1 MPLTNISLLERASV
15 GSWHPQSPIKVS
27 MSGQTPKI
35 FLVLA
40 YAVLGTVGAR
50 ADGCP
55 TAKDEIATD
64 RPDVTNSSL
73 VVPLGSLQSENGVN
87 FSARNGGQIIDG
99 TNTRW
104 RLGIASCLEL
114 LVDLPNFSTAVR
126 GSGSSGF
133 SDVSPAIKWQVS
145 PIPGKVDASLVFG
158 VGLPTGTLDIA
169 GRGAQPYLQMP
180 WSWELHDGWGVSGML
195 TEFFRP
201 SDAVIRRTTEAT
213 FAIEKKVAEK
223 MSLFVEYVGDY
234 PETASPSQLL
244 NSGGLY
250 RLSPTQQVDFHIAF
264 GLNHNAPSYIVGVG
278 YSFRFDGL
286 FAGGPR

>member
-1 MPLTNISLLERASV
+1 
-15 GSWHPQSPIKVS
+15 
-27 MSGQTPKI
+27 MSGRNLRI
-35 FLVLA
+35 FLVFA
-40 YAVLGTVGAR
+40 YAILGTVSAR

-55 TAKDEIATD
+55 TAKEEIATD

-73 VVPLGSLQSENGVN
+73 VVPKGSLQSENGVN
-87 FSARNGGQIIDG
+87 FSSRDGGQIIDG

-114 LVDLPNFSTAVR
+114 LVDLPNYSTTVR
-126 GSGSSGF
+126 APGSSGF

-145 PIPGKVDASLVFG
+145 PIPGKIDASMVFG
-158 VGLPTGTLDIA
+158 VGLPTGTVDIA

-180 WSWELHDGWGVSGML
+180 WSWELHDGWGASGML

-201 SDAVIRRTTEAT
+201 SDVVIRRTTEAT
-213 FAIEKKVAEK
+213 FAIEKDVTEK
-223 MSLFVEYVGDY
+223 ISLFVEYVGDY
-234 PETASPSQLL
+234 PESASPSHLL

-250 RLSPTQQVDFHIAF
+250 RLSPTQQIDFHIAF

-286 FAGGPR
+286 FAGNPR